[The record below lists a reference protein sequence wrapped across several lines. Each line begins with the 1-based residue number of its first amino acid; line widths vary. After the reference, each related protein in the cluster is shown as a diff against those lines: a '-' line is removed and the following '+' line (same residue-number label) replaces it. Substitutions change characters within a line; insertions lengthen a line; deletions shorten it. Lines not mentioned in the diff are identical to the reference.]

1 MTSNNSYHHDNS
13 DTRMI
18 TNTLFFDAITTIV
31 QKLSLD
37 LDDEHRYNH
46 LLECMQT
53 IFPFDAAAVLKL
65 DGSLLKPLAIR
76 GLSDDVL
83 GRRFVVNE
91 HPRFAQALNSR
102 EPIHFESDSTL
113 PDPYD
118 GLIDD
123 EKFNTDIH
131 DCMGISLFIDSKPWG
146 LLTLDAINPGAF
158 DDINPL
164 ELKTFTRL
172 TEAAVKAA
180 ERIETLETSAAHLQL
195 VSQTLSSES
204 PGRIIGNSPAIQK
217 LKEEVSIVAQSHLS
231 VLVLGETGVGKELV
245 ARRVHSLS
253 PRASGPLI
261 YINCAALPE
270 NIAESELFGHVKGAF
285 SGATSD
291 RAGKFEVADEGTLF
305 LDEIGELP
313 LSIQPKLLRA
323 LQSGEIQRVGSDKL
337 IHVNVRIVAATNR
350 VLQEEVSQGRF
361 RADLFHRLSV
371 YPIDVPPLRERD
383 KDILLLSGY
392 LLEVNQKRLG
402 VEGLRITAEAKH
414 LLMTY
419 DWPGNVRELEHTL
432 SRAALK
438 AIAEQGRNKRS
449 IVIDYYHLDIKPNL
463 SNPANAQTE
472 IFLRQDKELGQLHLQ
487 ANGNLKNATEEFQ
500 RQFIEKILS
509 KHNGNQAAA
518 AREMGVNRSNFYRLL
533 KRLEET

>member
-1 MTSNNSYHHDNS
+1 MTSNNNDYHDNAR
-13 DTRMI
+13 TEMN
-18 TNTLFFDAITTIV
+18 TNTLFFDAITKIV

-37 LDDEHRYNH
+37 LEDDHRYNH

-91 HPRFAQALNSR
+91 HPRFSQALNSR
-102 EPIHFESDSTL
+102 EPIHFASDSTL

-123 EKFNTDIH
+123 ESFNTEVH

-146 LLTLDAINPGAF
+146 LLTLDAITPGTF

-164 ELKTFTRL
+164 ELKTLTRL

-180 ERIETLETSAAHLQL
+180 ERIETLETSAAHHQL
-195 VSQTLSSES
+195 VSQALSSES

-217 LKEEVSIVAQSHLS
+217 LKDEIAIVAQSHLS

-253 PRASGPLI
+253 PRSSGPLI

-285 SGATSD
+285 SGAISD

-305 LDEIGELP
+305 LDEVGELP
-313 LSIQPKLLRA
+313 LSIQAKLLRA

-337 IHVNVRIVAATNR
+337 IKVDVRIVAATNR
-350 VLQEEVSQGRF
+350 VLQEEVAHNRF

-371 YPIDVPPLRERD
+371 YPINVPPLRERG

-402 VEGLRITAEAKH
+402 VEGLRITPEAKH

-438 AIAEQGRNKRS
+438 AIAEQGRSKRS
-449 IVIDYYHLDIKPNL
+449 IVIDTYHLDIKPKHNN
-463 SNPANAQTE
+463 SATTQAKP
-472 IFLRQDKELGQLHLQ
+472 IKDQDSALNQLHLQ
-487 ANGNLKNATEEFQ
+487 TNGNLKEATEEFQ

-509 KHNGNQAAA
+509 RHNGNQAAA

>member
-1 MTSNNSYHHDNS
+1 MTSSDRGHHDHAR
-13 DTRMI
+13 TGMI
-18 TNTLFFDAITTIV
+18 TNTLFFDAITKIV

-37 LDDEHRYNH
+37 LEDEHRYNH
-46 LLECMQT
+46 LLECMQS

-65 DGSLLKPLAIR
+65 DGNLLKPLAIR

-83 GRRFVVNE
+83 GRRFVVDE
-91 HPRFAQALNSR
+91 HPRFLKALNSR
-102 EPIHFESDSTL
+102 EPVHFESDSTL

-123 EKFNTDIH
+123 ETFNTEVH
-131 DCMGISLFIDSKPWG
+131 DCMGISLFIDGRPWG
-146 LLTLDAINPGAF
+146 LLTLDAVTPGTF
-158 DDINPL
+158 NGINPL

-180 ERIETLETSAAHLQL
+180 ERIETLETSAAHHQL
-195 VSQTLSSES
+195 VSQALSSES

-217 LKEEVSIVAQSHLS
+217 LKDEVGIVAQSHLS

-253 PRASGPLI
+253 PRSSGPLI

-305 LDEIGELP
+305 LDEVGELP

-337 IHVNVRIVAATNR
+337 IHVNVRIIAATNR
-350 VLQEEVSQGRF
+350 HLQDEVSQGRF

-371 YPIDVPPLRERD
+371 YPIDVPPLRDRD
-383 KDILLLSGY
+383 KDILLLCGY
-392 LLEVNQKRLG
+392 LLEINQKRLG
-402 VEGLRITAEAKH
+402 VEGLRITTEAKH
-414 LLMTY
+414 LLMSY

-438 AIAEQGRNKRS
+438 AIAEQGRGKRS
-449 IVIDYYHLDIKPNL
+449 IMIDAYHLDIKPKHNN
-463 SNPANAQTE
+463 SASTQTRSLMHE
-472 IFLRQDKELGQLHLQ
+472 DKDRSQLNFQ
-487 ANGNLKNATEEFQ
+487 ANGNLKDATEEFQ
-500 RQFIEKILS
+500 RQFIEKTLS
-509 KHNGNQAAA
+509 RHNGNQAAA

-533 KRLEET
+533 KRLENI